1 MMKSNA
7 LKTTQLMMALALGLN
22 AHANPN
28 MKGQEITHQSPNGKV
43 EKCII
48 TNRAPEGSYS
58 EGDADDEKKF
68 CDMDFYS
75 NSLALCP
82 KTWSTSAATIVN
94 TLNGSNM
101 TQSQAEQQTCAQ
113 GKSNPL
119 KSVAKFKQTMNQSG
133 TSALFSK
140 SSLLYYHMSRYL
152 DTTID
157 VPVAVMRTMD
167 KNAHYDRVTSKAR
180 PTATMNRAAWDWMKK
195 ALPAPNTFPGKVDLF
210 TPDLEQIY
218 GVLLK
223 DKGERYGAEINSLR
237 KSSGYDAQNDEIQTT
252 PSFMALASDGDL
264 STAIDTGIRR
274 SFQNAGM
281 RDAFRGEA
289 PSKVQMVLWMNEMS
303 EMAVLDYIFSQ
314 QDRVGNIDFRWYWM
328 FVDDKGKFRKAKLEA
343 ELPLRS
349 RATILANVE
358 KTYAANDESDNAK
371 DARMYQAIKQFNPVL
386 VQKTMIGDNDA
397 GGRTQYANFT
407 KRRQFIQKFKHLN
420 ADLYKKII
428 KMDTDFKTQGVL
440 HNYFKDTFALEER
453 QFNQLINQT
462 SEVATILREKC
473 QAGQL
478 KFDLVS
484 HKKAVKNEFTETT
497 LNCVNP

>member
-1 MMKSNA
+1 MKNSA
-7 LKTTQLMMALALGLN
+7 LKTTQILMALAMGIN
-22 AHANPN
+22 ANATSN
-28 MKGQEITHQSPNGKV
+28 MKGQEITYQSPRGKV

-48 TNRAPEGSYS
+48 TDRVPEGSYS
-58 EGDADDEKKF
+58 EGDLEEEKKF
-68 CDMDFYS
+68 CEMDFYS

-82 KTWSTSAATIVN
+82 KTWSTSAGTIVN
-94 TLNGSNM
+94 SLTGSNL
-101 TQSQAEQQTCAQ
+101 TQSQAEQQTCSQ

-133 TSALFSK
+133 TSACFSK
-140 SSLLYYHMSRYL
+140 GSLLYYHMSRYL
-152 DTTID
+152 DTTLD

-167 KNAHYDRVTSKAR
+167 KDMHYERVTSKAR
-180 PTATMNRAAWDWMKK
+180 PTATMNRAAWDWMKR
-195 ALPAPNTFPGKVDLF
+195 ALPAPNSFPGKVDLF

-237 KSSGYDAQNDEIQTT
+237 NGSGYDAQNDEIQTT
-252 PSFMALASDGDL
+252 PSFMALGSDGDL
-264 STAIDTGIRR
+264 ASAIESGVRR
-274 SFQNAGM
+274 SFQNSGM

-289 PSKVQMVLWMNEMS
+289 PSKVQMVLWMNEMA
-303 EMAVLDYIFSQ
+303 EMSVLDYIFSQ

-343 ELPLRS
+343 EVPLRS
-349 RATILANVE
+349 KATILANVA
-358 KTYAANDESDNAK
+358 KTYAADDQSDNAK

-407 KRRQFIQKFKHLN
+407 KRRQFIQKFKHFN

-428 KMDTDFKTQGVL
+428 KMDLDFKARGVL
-440 HNYFKDTFALEER
+440 FNYFKDTFALEER
-453 QFNQLINQT
+453 QLNQLVAQT
-462 SEVATILREKC
+462 SEVATILRDKC
-473 QAGQL
+473 SAGQL

-497 LNCVNP
+497 LNCTNP